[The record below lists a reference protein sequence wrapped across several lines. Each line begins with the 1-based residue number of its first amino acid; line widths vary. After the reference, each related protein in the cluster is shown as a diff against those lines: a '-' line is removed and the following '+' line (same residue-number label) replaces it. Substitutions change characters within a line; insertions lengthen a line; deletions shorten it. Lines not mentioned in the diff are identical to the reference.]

1 MHMHITDYYKKGK
14 AYGLKAL
21 KMFEE
26 TVLKEMKNIG
36 SDIAGD
42 IGGEI
47 GSITSYS
54 TGDINGLLDKV
65 NKTKV
70 KWHMPPPTLLFSAV
84 LHSI

>member
-1 MHMHITDYYKKGK
+1 MFIRIGSVIDYYKKGK

-26 TVLKEMKNIG
+26 TVLQEMKSIG

-47 GSITSYS
+47 GSITNYD

-70 KWHMPPPTLLFSAV
+70 KWDNHHL
-84 LHSI
+84 LHSALTI